1 MIDDEI
7 RERALEWM
15 AADPDPETRAQTAAL
30 LNAGTEAAATEL
42 AACFGDMLA
51 FGTAGIRGIE
61 GPGPSRMNRAVI
73 RRVSAG
79 LAQYLL
85 DTIPGAQ
92 ERGVVIGHDART
104 GSQSFAADAAAVFRG
119 FGFRVFCCEPQ
130 VPTPL
135 VAFATRTMHA
145 AVGIVVTA
153 SHNPAAYNGYKV
165 YWENGAQITPP
176 HDTGIAA
183 AIGAVDPKNIPI
195 DKEGL
200 ESTADTL
207 SDVYLRALRSQIKR
221 VEPDANRPLRVV
233 YTAMHGVGAPLCEAA
248 LRAEGV
254 EVFSVPSQREPDPTF
269 PTVAFPN
276 PEEAGALDHAEALA
290 NAEGIDVVLAND
302 PDADRLAVMVRVD
315 GTLRRLTGD
324 DLGAVL
330 GDALLEASA
339 ATGGSGR
346 PFVATTIVSS
356 ELLARIA
363 RHYQADCAE
372 TLTGFKW
379 LWNVSLEHM
388 NRGDRFVFCYE
399 EAIGYAVGPEVR
411 DKDGI
416 GAALLV
422 ARLARSER
430 GIWQRLT
437 DIWARHGYMATR
449 QRSLVDSEPGGLER
463 MEQTMLALREHSLRS
478 VGDVPVVR
486 SRDLLHTGTGLP
498 PTNCLTWWLA
508 DGSRIIVRPSG
519 TEPKLKIYFQVSESY
534 DDGAVA
540 RADARL
546 ASLEDLFVRELA
558 QRKKARTATV

>member
-1 MIDDEI
+1 
-7 RERALEWM
+7 M
-15 AADPDPETRAQTAAL
+15 AADPDPATRARTAEL
-30 LNAGTEAAATEL
+30 LNDGSDAAQGEL
-42 AACFGDMLA
+42 AACFGDLLA

-85 DTIPGAQ
+85 DTVPGAL

-104 GSQSFAADAAAVFRG
+104 GSEAFAADAAAVFRG
-119 FGFRVFCCEPQ
+119 FGLRVFCCDPLA
-130 VPTPL
+130 PTPL
-135 VAFATRTMHA
+135 VAFATRTLHA
-145 AVGIVVTA
+145 AAGVVVTA
-153 SHNPAAYNGYKV
+153 SHNPAEYNGYKV
-165 YWENGAQITPP
+165 YWESGVQIIPP
-176 HDTGIAA
+176 HDEGIAA
-183 AIGAVDPKNIPI
+183 AIAAVDPKSIPI
-195 DKEGL
+195 DKDGHERV
-200 ESTADTL
+200 ADSL
-207 SDVYLRALRSQIKR
+207 PDVYLQALQAQIER
-221 VEPDANRPLRVV
+221 VEPGANRPLRAV

-254 EVFSVPSQREPDPTF
+254 DVVSVPTQRDPDPTF

-276 PEEAGALDHAEALA
+276 PEEAGALDQAEALA
-290 NAEGIDVVLAND
+290 NAHGIDLVLAND

-315 GTLRRLTGD
+315 GRLHRLTGD

-330 GDALLEASA
+330 GDALLEAA
-339 ATGGSGR
+339 AGGEDSGR

-356 ELLARIA
+356 ELLSRVA
-363 RHYQADCAE
+363 RHYQADCVE

-379 LWNVSLEHM
+379 LWSAALEHM
-388 NRGDRFVFCYE
+388 NRGDQFVFCYE
-399 EAIGYAVGPEVR
+399 EAIGYAVGAEVR

-449 QRSLVDSEPGGLER
+449 QRSLVDSEPGGLAR
-463 MEQTMLALREHSLRS
+463 MEQTMRTLREQSLDS

-486 SRDLLHTGTGLP
+486 SRDLMHSGTGLP
-498 PTNCLTWWLA
+498 LTNCLTWWLA

-519 TEPKLKIYFQVSESY
+519 TEPKLKIYFQVSEPY
-534 DDGAVA
+534 DDQAVG
-540 RADARL
+540 RADVRL
-546 ASLEDLFVRELA
+546 TALEETFVGDLLRR
-558 QRKKARTATV
+558 QKNRPTAV